1 MPSGAMHELTSASGY
16 GGVMEATIERLDA
29 WLRTT
34 FVEHNTALEEA
45 YFAAD
50 VEFLDDPALD
60 AHKRV
65 VLHEG
70 AAHAGALEALPA
82 RVADRYE
89 LLGMVGFVLGACRRH
104 EYEDDAVLA
113 PVWTVA
119 QRLGEDLGVAPRYVF
134 AHQAFFNT
142 ARDDRF
148 RTFTSL
154 PDEARFVEL
163 NAVGVLAYDKAA
175 AALRRLPAMGVS
187 NPTAGYL
194 LDSALLALEE
204 VLASNQR
211 LAREVSIERF
221 FRNIRPYFKPYRVGD
236 ATYRGA
242 NAGDFAAIN
251 EIDVLLGLCDVQDP
265 FYAAIVAEKIPF
277 VPPEEQA
284 ALRALAETGTLLARF
299 EREAEQGVTPG
310 LRANAER
317 FLAVC
322 RAHGAAYAFHHHGL
336 VKPFLERP
344 AAAIPPAR
352 LAGLSAS
359 GPPLEEVIAALARL
373 RVLRSDRVPLERLRA
388 LIA

>member
-1 MPSGAMHELTSASGY
+1 VDAIA
-16 GGVMEATIERLDA
+16 RLDA

-34 FVEHNTALEEA
+34 FVERNTALEEA
-45 YFAAD
+45 YFAAG

-60 AHKRV
+60 AHKQV

-70 AAHAGALEALPA
+70 AAQAGAIDAHPERA
-82 RVADRYE
+82 ADRYE

-104 EYEDDAVLA
+104 EVEDDTVLA

-119 QRLGEDLGVAPRYVF
+119 QRLGESLGVAPRYVF
-134 AHQAFFNT
+134 SHQAFFNT
-142 ARDDRF
+142 ARDDRY

-154 PDEARFVEL
+154 PDETAFVEL
-163 NAVGVLAYDKAA
+163 NAIGVLGYIRAA
-175 AALRRLPAMGVS
+175 DALRRIPSVGVS
-187 NPTAGYL
+187 HPLAGHL
-194 LDSALLALEE
+194 LDRARLALED

-236 ATYRGA
+236 GLYRGA

-251 EIDVLLGLCDVQDP
+251 ELDVLLGLCDPRDP
-265 FYAAIVAEKIPF
+265 FYASVVSEKIPF
-277 VPPEEQA
+277 VPPAEQH
-284 ALRALAETGTLLARF
+284 ALRALGQEGTLLARF
-299 EREAEQGVTPG
+299 EDEAERAVTEG

-344 AAAIPPAR
+344 AAAIPFER

-359 GPPLEEVIAALARL
+359 GPPLDEVIAMLARL
-373 RVLRSDRVPLERLRA
+373 RELRTDRVRLERLRA

>member
-1 MPSGAMHELTSASGY
+1 
-16 GGVMEATIERLDA
+16 VEAIDRLDA

-45 YFAAD
+45 YFAAG
-50 VEFLDDPALD
+50 VEFLDDPALGV
-60 AHKRV
+60 HKGV
-65 VLHEG
+65 VLREG
-70 AAHAGALEALPA
+70 AACAGALDDLPEGSSE
-82 RVADRYE
+82 RYE

-104 EYEDDAVLA
+104 EAEDAAVLA
-113 PVWTVA
+113 PVWSLA
-119 QRLGEDLGVAPRYVF
+119 RRLGESLGVAPRYVF
-134 AHQAFFNT
+134 AHQAFYNT
-142 ARDDRF
+142 ARHDRF

-154 PDEARFVEL
+154 ADEAAFVEL
-163 NAVGVLAYDKAA
+163 NAVGVLAYVRAA
-175 AALRRLPAMGVS
+175 EALRRVPAVGVS
-187 NPTAGYL
+187 NPIAGYL
-194 LDSALLALEE
+194 LDTARQALEE

-211 LAREVSIERF
+211 LARGVSIERF
-221 FRNIRPYFKPYRVGD
+221 FRNIRPYFKPYRVAD
-236 ATYRGA
+236 SVYRGA

-251 EIDVLLGLCDVQDP
+251 EIDVLLGLCDVRDA
-265 FYAAIVAEKIPF
+265 FYSSIVAEKIPF
-277 VPPEEQA
+277 VPPDEQL
-284 ALRALAETGTLLARF
+284 ALRELGEVGTLLARF

-344 AAAIPPAR
+344 AAEIPPDR

-359 GPPLEEVIAALARL
+359 GPPLEEVVAMLARL
-373 RVLRSDRVPLERLRA
+373 LALRTDREPLQRLRA